1 MTYYIFLYC
10 TIHDDGFIIKS
21 ENTEIPADYNYNITC
36 KCEGSEF
43 CDFIYNGMISYD
55 GINIKEIDS
64 ILRNYEKFGGG
75 FKFKYYKRYFE
86 KESGIS
92 GWLDLNSH

>member
-10 TIHDDGFIIKS
+10 TIHDDGFVIKS
-21 ENTEIPADYNYNITC
+21 ENYNVTC

-43 CDFIYNGMISYD
+43 CDFIYNGMVSYD
-55 GINIKEIDS
+55 GTTIKEIDP
-64 ILRNYEKFGGG
+64 ILRNYFDE
-75 FKFKYYKRYFE
+75 
-86 KESGIS
+86 ESEID

>member
-10 TIHDDGFIIKS
+10 TIHDDGFVIKS
-21 ENTEIPADYNYNITC
+21 ENTEIPEDSNYNITC

-43 CDFIYNGMISYD
+43 CDFIYNGMVSYD
-55 GINIKEIDS
+55 GTMIKEIDP

-75 FKFKYYKRYFE
+75 FKFEYYKNYFDE
-86 KESGIS
+86 EFEIGE
-92 GWLDLNSH
+92 WLDLYSH